1 MKKLLSLSI
10 LLVFC
15 FSFAQASNKLN
26 LNDGEKALSEA
37 FNIHENLPSPGMM
50 NGEKELKEH
59 QKQAP
64 CFDIIKEDISC
75 FGAEDGSILVL
86 IDSECGAVVDICL
99 QSESGKQKCT
109 HDKFLSQAEYTGLI
123 AGTYTITVTGSNGEI
138 TTQEVTIYEP
148 DLLIAEATAE
158 ALTICPDSETIVNI
172 TAQGGTEPYTGTG
185 DFTVGEGTHT
195 FTVTDANDCVA
206 VVDISI
212 EEFPVV
218 DVICRDDIVIG
229 EFAHPIVLE
238 GSSPEGGIYEGAG
251 VSLDAET
258 GNYWFSAQDA
268 GVGEHTITYTVEENG
283 CYFSCEFTIDVYEMP
298 DFSCLEDIE
307 ICEDEMPLEDLLEEG
322 DEGWL
327 TGPGI
332 EDNVFYPEISGTGNF
347 EITYTF
353 SDVFGYLYSCTFFIN
368 VYELPEVT
376 LSSFDAVC
384 SNTEPF
390 MLSGG
395 LPEGGEYTGEGVADG
410 YFDPLS
416 LETGEYEIT
425 YTYTNE
431 NNCTDFATQTIEI
444 LQAPC
449 VEVSHTDISC
459 FGEEDGTITVNIT
472 CGDVI
477 EICLVS
483 PGEEMEKCFSD
494 KNGGTMYTGLIAGT
508 YHVVVTD
515 ANGCVTVEEVTIE
528 EPEALEVQ
536 LVDMGSVSGIGA
548 ADGFLEIAASGG
560 TPEYEYLWEDGT
572 TTPRLENLD
581 PGLYSAVVF
590 DANNCSAGGSW
601 EVTGPT
607 EPSDLL
613 VDLGVTIEVN
623 IQTPDPEEVDQLTF
637 ALVVTNHNE
646 DEDATGVVVE
656 NIIPEPFPFIS
667 RMDDGTSGTFDPNT
681 GVWDIGTIPA
691 GEYVLLV
698 YKTEM
703 LLTEE
708 EEKSWQMG
716 VNTAEILPFDQTDP
730 NPANNYAEITVTVGE
745 STGGDDNGIESNGSM
760 ASQMALRNHR
770 RLVESNP
777 IPKQERTVKMDSFT
791 HRDMLTGTLKTASVD
806 GNATGISM
814 LLPEHG
820 PANTQAF
827 VSTPADLIGITNAR
841 EIFSVDYLQE
851 TNARRAAILAIS
863 TPSSSVYEH
872 TKVICDRLAGAE
884 LRSIERIEIAGHPF
898 ILSKLVHPGGYIDYS
913 VSFIAQQQGGQFII
927 DNRWYNEEYEILNTE
942 DIFNFQVWSVAP
954 QFTRELVED
963 ILEKMDKNGGVAF
976 RNEEITPAIPQVYVQ
991 SGQYEN
997 GGIML
1002 NLVNKA
1008 GADQVTIYG
1017 SKTLYENG
1025 PREPMNITVDIPT
1038 DELVEVF
1045 IPTGYLFDA
1054 GFSVSNNKD
1063 DAPDILYYAD
1073 GAWMFDYDPGNSFVT
1088 DFRTSAEKEAE
1099 NTQADY
1105 NVERDA
1111 SFSGRVRT
1119 WATMFRSLSPRNM
1132 PVDMTDYDQ
1141 IVFTAHGTGTTEVM
1155 LSKAD
1160 IHQWNEQF
1168 RTTISLTEEAREYRI
1183 NFSDLVTREGEKG
1196 FTADDLVSVIFNPIG
1211 NGTTASTF
1219 DVNIENLH
1227 FANSNFVIT
1236 PEATFYPAYPNPF
1249 SRNTQ
1254 IDIMVNRESLVKAE
1268 VVNMYGQ
1275 TVEVLTNEVKN
1286 RGTYQLNWT
1295 PAGHKP
1301 GVYMIKTTVGDA
1313 TYTTKVIFQQ

>member
-10 LLVFC
+10 VLVFC
-15 FSFAQASNKLN
+15 ISFAQANNQLN
-26 LNDGEKALSEA
+26 LSDGEKTISGV
-37 FNIHENLPSPGMM
+37 FNNVENDTFLTGT
-50 NGEKELKEH
+50 NGEIPLTEK
-59 QKQAP
+59 QDQAP
-64 CFDIIKEDISC
+64 CFDIITEDISC

-86 IDSECGAVVDICL
+86 IDSECGPVVDICM
-99 QSESGKQKCT
+99 QYENGKQKCT
-109 HDKFLSQAEYTGLI
+109 PDKFLSQAEYTGLI
-123 AGTYTITVTGSNGEI
+123 AGTYSITVTGTNGEV
-138 TTQEVTIYEP
+138 TTQEVTIHEP
-148 DLLIAEATAE
+148 ELLVAEAEAE
-158 ALTICPDSETIVNI
+158 ALTICPEGETTVTI

-206 VVDISI
+206 TVEITIDAY
-212 EEFPVV
+212 PLV
-218 DVICRDDIVIG
+218 DVICRDNIVIG
-229 EFAHPIVLE
+229 EFAQPIVLE
-238 GSSPEGGIYEGAG
+238 GSTPEGGIYEGPG
-251 VSLDAET
+251 VSYDAET
-258 GNYWFSAQDA
+258 GNYFFAAQEA
-268 GVGEHTITYTVEENG
+268 GMGEHTITYTVEENG
-283 CYFSCEFTIDVYEMP
+283 CFFSCEFTIDVYEMP
-298 DFSCLEDIE
+298 DFSCLEDVE
-307 ICEDEMPLEDLLEEG
+307 ICEDVMPLENLLPED

-327 TGPGI
+327 SGTGI

-353 SDVFGYLYSCTFFIN
+353 ADEFGYLYSCTFFIN

-376 LSSFDAVC
+376 LAPFDAVC

-395 LPEGGEYTGEGVADG
+395 LPEGGEYTGTGVVDG
-410 YFDPLS
+410 FFDPLS
-416 LETGEYEIT
+416 LETGVYEIT

-431 NNCTDFATQTIEI
+431 NNCTDFATQTIEV

-472 CGDVI
+472 CGDVV

-483 PGEEMEKCFSD
+483 PGEEMEKCAD
-494 KNGGTMYTGLIAGT
+494 EKNGGTMYTGLIAGT

-515 ANGCVTVEEVTIE
+515 ANGCVTVEEVTIL

-548 ADGFLEIAASGG
+548 ADGFLEIAATGG
-560 TPEYEYLWEDGT
+560 TPEYDYVWEEGT

-581 PGLYSAVVF
+581 PGFYSAVVF
-590 DANNCSAGGSW
+590 DANNCTVGGTW

-607 EPSDLL
+607 EPADLL

-623 IQTPDPEEVDQLTF
+623 IQTPDPEEVDELIF
-637 ALVVTNHNE
+637 ALVVTNYNE

-667 RMDDGTSGTFDPNT
+667 RLDDGTSGTFDPSIGEWN
-681 GVWDIGTIPA
+681 IGTIPA
-691 GEYVLLV
+691 GEYVTLV
-698 YKTEM
+698 YRTQM

-730 NPANNYAEITVTVGE
+730 NLANNYAEITVTVGE
-745 STGGDDNGIESNGSM
+745 SSGGDDNGIESNGSM

-777 IPKQERTVKMDSFT
+777 IPKQERTVKMESFT

-806 GNATGISM
+806 GNATGIGM

-827 VSTPADLIGITNAR
+827 VSTPSDLIGITNAK

-851 TNARRAAILAIS
+851 SNARRAAILAIS
-863 TPSSSVYEH
+863 TQSSSVYEH

-884 LRSIERIEIAGHPF
+884 LRSIEMIEIAGRPF
-898 ILSKLVHPGGYIDYS
+898 ILSKLVHPGGYVDYS

-927 DNRWYNEEYEILNTE
+927 DNRWYNEEYEVLDTE

-954 QFTRELVED
+954 EFTRELVED
-963 ILEKMDKNGGVAF
+963 ILEKMDQNGGITF
-976 RNEEITPAIPQVYVQ
+976 RNEELTPAIPQVYVK
-991 SGQYEN
+991 SGQYGN
-997 GGIML
+997 GGIIL

-1017 SKTLYENG
+1017 SKSLYENG
-1025 PREPMNITVDIPT
+1025 PREPMQITVDIPT

-1054 GFSVSNNKD
+1054 GFSVNNNKD

-1088 DFRTSAEKEAE
+1088 DFQTSAEKAE
-1099 NTQADY
+1099 NTQIDY

-1132 PVDMTDYDQ
+1132 PVDMTRFDQ

-1168 RTTISLTEEAREYRI
+1168 RTTISLTEEPREYRI

-1211 NGTTASTF
+1211 NGNTASPF

-1227 FANSNFVIT
+1227 FANSSFVIT
-1236 PEATFYPAYPNPF
+1236 PTATFYPAYPNPF
-1249 SRNTQ
+1249 RRNTQ
-1254 IDIMVNRESLVKAE
+1254 IDLMVTQDSHVKVE
-1268 VVNMYGQ
+1268 VVNLYGQ
-1275 TVEVLTNEVKN
+1275 TVEVLTNEEKS
-1286 RGTYQLNWT
+1286 RGTYKLNWT
-1295 PAGHKP
+1295 PAGHRP
-1301 GVYMIKTTVGDA
+1301 GIYMIRMTVGDNV
-1313 TYTTKVIFQQ
+1313 YTSKVVYNQ